1 MEFLIDMEFKQR
13 FLAPVYRL
21 LSKNSS
27 CMDTLCILK
36 TLLSFLLA
44 VFVLC
49 DLTVKIY
56 YENTHPTAV
65 DYIAGI
71 SQIIAYLCAMVLMQ
85 VERWNGAVASG
96 VLFIYWLLSLL
107 SGTVLCYNK
116 VIMKQ
121 YETDILHFNVF
132 LACYTFIVLEVVFHC
147 FAEVPRK
154 YDKKALQRKPNPE
167 LEASFPS
174 KFTLHWITP
183 LITKAFKNTLTEA
196 NLHQL
201 NPRDN
206 IKLISNKFFT
216 AWNQEKAKCHQ
227 QSLEV
232 SVSEESTDYKVV
244 SKKPVSL
251 KKVLLKVYL
260 SEMGWA
266 WVLKIGSDVLLFAGP
281 VILDKLIVYS
291 SNQEPEWKGY
301 VLSMILFVLQI
312 LQSLFNNT
320 SFFITML
327 LAMRIRGLLTS
338 FVFRKMLT
346 LNNACRQTMSMG
358 HIVNTMSIDC
368 SRFQEAIPFLY
379 VMISSPIQISL
390 SLYLLYQQLGASA
403 FAGLVLLVFF
413 IPVNGILMGKIKM
426 YQAQQMKSKDIRIKL
441 MNEILNGIKV
451 IKLYAWEE
459 SLQKKINEIRKKE
472 ISLLR
477 KAAYVTAV
485 STFLSTITPF
495 AVTFV
500 TFATY
505 TLSSTSH
512 PLTAQKAFVSL
523 SLFNILRAPIEL
535 VPLFMSQAMQLTVA
549 MKRLNKYLNSPDLS
563 SDYVKYVTRSDFAIA
578 VKDGTFTWNV
588 ENEDSFIL
596 KDINMEIKPGQLL
609 SVVGTVGSGK
619 SSLISTILGEMEK
632 LKGSVE
638 IQGSVAFVP
647 QEAWIQNNTL
657 KNNILFG
664 KEYDQSMYDK
674 VVEAC
679 ALLADIDLLPDGSES
694 EIGDKG
700 VNLSG
705 GQRQRISLA
714 RAVYNDADIYIL
726 DDPLSAVDSHVGKH
740 IFNKVIGPNGLLKN
754 KTRVLVTHGIHWL
767 PEVDNIVVMNGGQI
781 SEMGNYNELVDHNG
795 PFAHFLQAHLTQR
808 QVSTESM
815 EVAELN
821 MKIPQRSNSRIDSTN
836 SVQND
841 NEIDTAYENEK
852 SMEETCADSSVRQ
865 WQKTSP
871 FSKIFKSRGKS
882 NSVQMNVIPSK
893 LQNESKNKLIEK
905 EKMSS
910 GKVQLNVFKTY
921 IMSIGL
927 RSTIV
932 GLSFY
937 FCFQVFVIFSSIWLS
952 WWSEDESDVNGTG
965 TAVFNIAPEN
975 RATFYLGVYG
985 GLGALQSFCVLCYS
999 IIAAF
1004 SLLGG
1009 AKKLH
1014 TQLIA
1019 NIIRCPM
1026 KFFDTTPLGRIINR
1040 FSKDIDTVD
1049 MVIPAIIPQV
1059 IRSMFFIITII
1070 FLICYTTPTF
1080 LAALLPLVI
1089 VYYLIQRY
1097 FIPTSRQLK
1106 RIESVSNS
1114 PIYSLFGE
1122 TVLGVNSIRAYRM
1135 QSYFINLFEDFINE
1149 NLRAVCLLKVVER
1162 WLSIR
1167 IDLIGNITIL
1177 CSAVFAIAFGA
1188 SHGNIGLALSYAFS
1202 LSFNLGWFIRVRSD
1216 LEANIVSVERIREY
1230 CNIENEAAWV
1240 TDHRPDPSWPQEG
1253 NIDFENFDLRYRPGL
1268 ELVLKGITCH
1278 IKGGEKIGI
1287 VGRTGAGKSSLTVS
1301 LFRLIEGAGGTI
1313 VIDNEPIDKLGLHDL
1328 RSRITILPQEPVLF
1342 SGSLRS
1348 NLDPLD
1354 QFSDADLWKALEV
1367 VHLKPFVEELS
1378 TKLDYECGENGS
1390 NLSVGQRQLVCLGR
1404 SVLKKTRILVLD
1416 EATAAVDMETDDL
1429 IQKTIRNE
1437 FKNTTILA
1445 IAHRLNTILDY
1456 DKIMVLEHGRVKE
1469 FASPKTLKKNKQS
1482 LFYALLKDAKLA

>member
-1 MEFLIDMEFKQR
+1 MLYIH
-13 FLAPVYRL
+13 RL
-21 LSKNSS
+21 GGCVPL
-27 CMDTLCILK
+27 
-36 TLLSFLLA
+36 
-44 VFVLC
+44 
-49 DLTVKIY
+49 
-56 YENTHPTAV
+56 
-65 DYIAGI
+65 
-71 SQIIAYLCAMVLMQ
+71 
-85 VERWNGAVASG
+85 
-96 VLFIYWLLSLL
+96 
-107 SGTVLCYNK
+107 
-116 VIMKQ
+116 
-121 YETDILHFNVF
+121 
-132 LACYTFIVLEVVFHC
+132 

-174 KFTLHWITP
+174 LITYHWITP

-196 NLHQL
+196 DLYQL

-206 IKLISNKFFT
+206 IKYFSTKFLT
-216 AWNQEKAKCHQ
+216 AWNQEKIKCIQ
-227 QSLEV
+227 QNIETKV
-232 SVSEESTDYKVV
+232 PDDVTAYKVKN
-244 SKKPVSL
+244 KKPVSL
-251 KKVLLKVYL
+251 KKVLLGVYFCEL
-260 SEMGWA
+260 GCA
-266 WVLKIGSDVLLFAGP
+266 WLLKIGFDILLFAGP
-281 VILDKLIVYS
+281 VIFDKLIVYT
-291 SNQEPEWKGY
+291 SNEEPKWKGY
-301 VLSMILFVLQI
+301 VLAVTLFCLSALYTLLYQG
-312 LQSLFNNT
+312 
-320 SFFITML
+320 SFFISNL
-327 LAMRIRGLLTS
+327 LAAKIKGLLTS
-338 FVFRKMLT
+338 VIFRKMLT
-346 LNNACRQTMSMG
+346 LNNAIRQTLSMG
-358 HIVNTMSIDC
+358 KIVNVMSIDC
-368 SRFQEAIPFLY
+368 SRISEAIPFLY
-379 VMISSPIQISL
+379 VMISAPIHISL
-390 SLYLLYQQLGASA
+390 CLYLLYQQLGTSV
-403 FAGLVLLVFF
+403 FVGLALLLLY
-413 IPVNGILMGKIKM
+413 IPVNGTLMGKIKM

-441 MNEILNGIKV
+441 MNEVLNGIKV

-472 ISLLR
+472 IALLR
-477 KAAYVTAV
+477 KAAYITSISMFLNAVTPY
-485 STFLSTITPF
+485 L
-495 AVTFV
+495 VTFV

-505 TLSSTSH
+505 TLSSTNH
-512 PLTAQKAFVSL
+512 HLTTQKAFVSL
-523 SLFNILRAPIEL
+523 SLFNVLYGPIDMI
-535 VPLFMSQAMQLTVA
+535 PLFITYAMQLSVSL
-549 MKRLNKYLNSPDLS
+549 KRLCKFLNSPDLS
-563 SDYVKYVTRSDFAIA
+563 SNYVKYVTRSDFAIA

-674 VVEAC
+674 VIEAC
-679 ALLADIDLLPDGSES
+679 ALLADIALLLDGSES

-705 GQRQRISLA
+705 GQRQRVSLA

-921 IMSIGL
+921 IMSVGL

-952 WWSEDESDVNGTG
+952 WWSEDETDVNVTG
-965 TAVFNIAPEN
+965 TAVFNITSEN

-985 GLGALQSFCVLCYS
+985 GLGTLQSFCVLCYS

-1059 IRSMFFIITII
+1059 IRSMFFIVTII

-1080 LAALLPLVI
+1080 LAALLPLVV

-1114 PIYSLFGE
+1114 PIYSMFGE

-1167 IDLIGNITIL
+1167 IDLIGNTTIL